1 MNFLKEAWS
10 CDSMQYQLSLVL
22 SVIVQWWTIVP
33 KCGDLGWSIL
43 VLTAALF
50 GDIGVRISVSV
61 SKLKFPIQLTS
72 YKSYQV
78 TQVICYNLHCV
89 QLTTSYF

>member
-10 CDSMQYQLSLVL
+10 YDSMQYQLSLVL

-50 GDIGVRISVSV
+50 GDISNSTTVWK
-61 SKLKFPIQLTS
+61 SKCKWNWIQ
-72 YKSYQV
+72 K
-78 TQVICYNLHCV
+78 
-89 QLTTSYF
+89 